1 MICHSKDFNHK
12 EIAFENI
19 KPQMIFLGFF
29 RWESDL
35 KARKVF
41 YICFQV
47 KTVLFLLINLI
58 LSSDSFPQYFAVSK
72 VQKW

>member
-1 MICHSKDFNHK
+1 ML
-12 EIAFENI
+12 
-19 KPQMIFLGFF
+19 FLVF

-35 KARKVF
+35 KARKLL

-47 KTVLFLLINLI
+47 KTILFLLINLI
-58 LSSDSFPQYFAVSK
+58 LGSDSFPQYFVVSK